1 MPDYIP
7 NTNFPTARGNLNAV
21 FEDALTFNA
30 STTEPAPMIPYLLWL
45 DISLSTPRFKIRNA
59 ANTAWINLGDLR
71 EYFGTREAV
80 GTIKQ
85 WAGATAPTG
94 WLFCE
99 GQTVAAATYP
109 QLFNVCGYTYGG
121 SGSSFMLPDMRDRA
135 IYGVSGSRA
144 RGAKFGSGT
153 ASLAIAN
160 MPTHSHGGGTHN
172 TNLDHNHGGST
183 TNVGSH
189 SHSLGTL
196 EVFNTTIGGGA
207 QRYTSGG
214 GSATA
219 VNLTTNPSGDH
230 FHTLFIN
237 YASEQGFNLN
247 HYHGVYPEGSGT
259 AFSVQNPGIAIASII
274 KFDDI

>member
-59 ANTAWINLGDLR
+59 ANTAWISLGDLR

-109 QLFNVCGYTYGG
+109 LLFNVCGYTYGG
-121 SGSSFMLPDMRDRA
+121 SGASFMLPDMRDRA

-153 ASLAIAN
+153 SSLAIAN
-160 MPTHSHGGGTHN
+160 MPSHSHGGVTTAADVN
-172 TNLDHNHGGST
+172 HNHSGITST
-183 TNVGSH
+183 TAAHAHSVG
-189 SHSLGTL
+189 LQ
-196 EVFNTTIGGGA
+196 EVSNTATGGGA
-207 QRYTSGG
+207 HRYTAGG
-214 GSATA
+214 GAATP
-219 VNLTTNPSGDH
+219 VNIPTNGNGEHFHGFTTN
-230 FHTLFIN
+230 F
-237 YASEQGFNLN
+237 ASEQGFALN
-247 HYHGVYPEGSGT
+247 HLHGVYAEGSGS